1 MKSNIEKMGDSL
13 MSRMVGTN
21 QALRPLGIELGVIQ
35 SNLSL
40 SPDTSP
46 GPIPK
51 GEYLISRGLS
61 LGSEGDVFARTQEG
75 QGTHGHG
82 PSGAH
87 GQYSGTGVHTHP
99 ASEGAHV
106 HDVLLP
112 ESMRGL
118 KSGDR
123 VLICWAGYTAIV
135 VDVVLTS

>member
-13 MSRMVGTN
+13 MSRMTGIN

-35 SNLSL
+35 PNLSL

-51 GEYLISRGLS
+51 GEYLMSRRLS
-61 LGSEGDVFARTQEG
+61 LGTEGDVFAQTKEG
-75 QGTHGHG
+75 QGMHGHG

-87 GQYSGTGVHTHP
+87 GQYSGSGVHSHP
-99 ASEGAHV
+99 ATEGVHV

-112 ESMRGL
+112 ESMRSL

-123 VLICWAGYTAIV
+123 VLICWAGYTAVV